1 MTCEIFLEAIF
12 IYASYYFNFIISY
25 KIISKLFALYSNYLS
40 NRYCVKLNIFLYCLI
55 AVLLISSFEYF
66 NSSSIIYWKF
76 DSTQSFLKNFFSRH
90 ICDDLSVSCL
100 LLLCCCD
107 SYCVIFFNFT
117 YVLLWPSC
125 FVFIYFLGVLLVFN
139 SNEFL

>member
-55 AVLLISSFEYF
+55 AVLLILSLNILILHQSFIE
-66 NSSSIIYWKF
+66 SSIPRKAFWK
-76 DSTQSFLKNFFSRH
+76 TFSRVISAT
-90 ICDDLSVSCL
+90 ICLFHVYC
-100 LLLCCCD
+100 
-107 SYCVIFFNFT
+107 YCVVIATVFYFSISLTFYCDWVVLFLFIFSMFCLYSIRTN
-117 YVLLWPSC
+117 SC
-125 FVFIYFLGVLLVFN
+125 
-139 SNEFL
+139 